1 MYLDRQTPPKTL
13 DQSHFQR
20 RGVVNHVSGLK
31 RKGCPGTLSLT
42 PALRATVSG
51 SRLGLPSRARFAGY
65 GLGLAPGGT
74 VLSVPGRC
82 STKQTGDMVYRMAKN
97 SWLSRLRLG
106 A

>member
-31 RKGCPGTLSLT
+31 RKGCPGTLSLS
-42 PALRATVSG
+42 PALRACDCSMWTVKSG
-51 SRLGLPSRARFAGY
+51 SNWAYPQRCPFGTGAMI
-65 GLGLAPGGT
+65 APE
-74 VLSVPGRC
+74 RRI
-82 STKQTGDMVYRMAKN
+82 DA
-97 SWLSRLRLG
+97 